1 MRPLILRK
9 RTSLEIAGFLPL
21 LNLPNLRKRSVQP
34 KGQNFRGPSRGSIGV
49 KTPCCRSMTSA
60 ASKQRSS

>member
-1 MRPLILRK
+1 MRPLIFQK
-9 RTSLEIAGFLPL
+9 RTSLETAGYLPL

-34 KGQNFRGPSRGSIGV
+34 KGQTFRPPSRGSIGV
-49 KTPCCRSMTSA
+49 KTPCCCSMISA